1 MSTGR
6 SEDEAW
12 RSIVEN
18 YGDRAPLDDS
28 APHEPVDP
36 APFNPTR
43 DEVDTWEA
51 EPAERFVPPVPP
63 PAPRL
68 PLPQR
73 LAWLGVFGSPAL
85 LVVVLLTGLP
95 LPSLLGYGLVAGFA
109 GGFLYLVATMR
120 NGRDPWDNGAR
131 L

>member
-18 YGDRAPLDDS
+18 YGDRPSLDD
-28 APHEPVDP
+28 APPEPPDP
-36 APFNPTR
+36 APFNPTSG
-43 DEVDTWEA
+43 EVDAWEG
-51 EPAERFVPPVPP
+51 EPADRFVPPVPA
-63 PAPRL
+63 PAP
-68 PLPQR
+68 PLPWAQR
-73 LAWLGVFGSPAL
+73 LAWLGVLGSPAL
-85 LVVVLLTGLP
+85 LVVALLVGLP
-95 LPSLLGYGLVAGFA
+95 LPSLVGYGLVVAFA

-120 NGRDPWDNGAR
+120 TGRDPWDDGAQ